1 MTPTSTPF
9 GLWPSPITPEML
21 GVKLRLNDAMFDSD
35 GENLVWL
42 EGRDGRNVLVTQRG
56 SDAPRDLS
64 GGVKVGAG
72 VGYGGGDFTVH
83 HNTAFFAG
91 QGRLYRVSLEYGAP
105 KPITPAFGEAA
116 SPVVSPDGSHV
127 LYVHTYEGADCLAL
141 VDAEG
146 QHWPVRLASG
156 ADFYMQPVWHPDS
169 RQIAWVE
176 WNHPQ
181 MPWDGTHLMTARLTD
196 EGTALTDIRPIFG
209 DAKIPVFQ
217 PAFSPDGRSLAFLAN
232 NGEWDQLYMMDMASG
247 ELKVIVKG
255 GSLLEPAWIQGM
267 RSLAWSADST
277 RIFYLENN
285 KGWRSL
291 CVVDVATGKS
301 HKLDISPYTWVSQ
314 IDASPT
320 NSDELLLIAS
330 APHIPERVVRW
341 QNGDMQIVRRSS
353 AESVN
358 PAEFAAPQPIEWPA
372 PDGSVVHGLYYPPT
386 STRATSDGL
395 PPAIVNIHGGPTSSR
410 TSTFNQV
417 AAYFTTRGYAYLE
430 VNHRGSTGYGRNYM
444 LMLRQKW
451 GLYDTEDAVGGAKAL
466 AALNYADP
474 QRMVVMG
481 GSAGGYTVLN
491 ALEQFPGVF
500 KAGVSL
506 YGVASLFD
514 LLQDTHK
521 FEARYTDSLVGVLP
535 EAAERFKAWS
545 PGMHAEKI
553 KDPLAIFQGADD
565 KVVVPEHAE
574 QIAAALRANKV
585 PHVYRLYAGE
595 GHGWRKTETIIDFYT
610 TLEKFLKQYVLF

>member
-1 MTPTSTPF
+1 MTLTPF

-21 GVKLRLNDAMFDSD
+21 GVKLRLNDALFDSD

-42 EGRDGRNVLVTQRG
+42 EGRDGRNILVTQRG

-83 HNTAFFAG
+83 RNTAFFAG
-91 QGRLYRVSLEYGAP
+91 QGRLYRVPLEYGAP
-105 KPITPAFGEAA
+105 TPITPAFGEAA
-116 SPVVSPDGSHV
+116 SPVVSPDGKQV
-127 LYVHTYEGADCLAL
+127 LYIHTYEGTDALAL

-146 QHWPVRLASG
+146 GHWPVRLASN
-156 ADFYMQPVWHPDS
+156 ADFYMQPAWHPDG

-181 MPWDGTHLMTARLTD
+181 MPWDGTRLMTASL
-196 EGTALTDIRPIFG
+196 EGTALTNIQQIFG
-209 DAKIPVFQ
+209 DVEIPVFQ

-232 NGEWDQLYMMDMASG
+232 DGEWDQLCTVDLVSG
-247 ELKVIVKG
+247 ERKVLVDG
-255 GSLLEPAWIQGM
+255 ASLLEPAWIQGM

-277 RIFYLENN
+277 RIFYLKND

-291 CVVDVATGKS
+291 WVVQVATGVS
-301 HKLDISPYTWVSQ
+301 QQLDIAPYTWVSQ
-314 IDASPT
+314 VAVSPT
-320 NSDELLLIAS
+320 SDGLLLIAS
-330 APHIPERVVRW
+330 APHIPERVVLW
-341 QNGDMQIVRRSS
+341 QDGKMQIVRRSS

-358 PAEFAAPQPIEWPA
+358 PAELAVPQPIEWPA
-372 PDGSVVHGLYYPPT
+372 PDETVVHGLYYPPT
-386 STRATSDGL
+386 NTRATGEGL

-430 VNHRGSTGYGRNYM
+430 VNHRGSTGYGRSYM

-466 AALNYADP
+466 AALGYADP
-474 QRMVVMG
+474 QRIVVMG

-500 KAGVSL
+500 KAGVNL

-535 EAAERFKAWS
+535 EAAERFKDWS
-545 PGMHAEKI
+545 PVLHAEKI

-565 KVVVPEHAE
+565 KVVVPEHSE
-574 QIAAALRANKV
+574 KIAAALRANKV
-585 PHVYRLYAGE
+585 PHVYKLYPGE